1 MKCPYCKREM
11 TSGTLS
17 GNGNTMLKFS
27 PQNAPRSFFG
37 SGKVIRNAKYNYSRF
52 EIKADYCDSCNKMIF
67 DARM

>member
-11 TSGTLS
+11 TAGTLS
-17 GNGNTMLKFS
+17 GHGGSMLKFT

-37 SGKVIRNAKYNYSRF
+37 SGKVIRNARYDLSRF
-52 EIKADYCDSCNKMIF
+52 EIKSNYCESCQKMIF